1 MQFAELR
8 PLLAALLLPPAGPI
22 LLAGLGVLLSL
33 KFRRSGAA
41 LALAGLGVLWL
52 LSCNAVALGLTQRLL
67 PQVDRISAAEL
78 EAVQAVVV
86 LGGGVI
92 PLAAEYGAP
101 PQPSA
106 NTEART
112 RYGADLAR
120 RSKKPLGFSGGIGWS
135 AVGVASSTE
144 AAAAGA
150 VAQQQGVRIRWADDL
165 AHNTEENAAR
175 MAQLL
180 MPDGVQRIALVT
192 DPWHM
197 PRAARAFSQAG
208 FAVTPA
214 PTSVPLRQER
224 RALEWLPSSHGLA
237 TSRQVLREW
246 LALHWMQLGPGML
259 DEQRVVS
266 AGKP

>member
-1 MQFAELR
+1 MQFAEFK

-22 LLAGLGVLLSL
+22 LLAGFGVLLSL
-33 KFRRSGAA
+33 KFRRSGAI
-41 LALAGLGVLWL
+41 LALSGLAVLWF

-67 PQVDRISAAEL
+67 PQVERISADEL
-78 EAVQAVVV
+78 KSVQAVVV

-92 PLAAEYGAP
+92 PLAAEYGNA

-120 RSKKPLGFSGGIGWS
+120 RSQKPLGFSGGIGWS
-135 AVGVASSTE
+135 ALKVSGATE
-144 AAAAGA
+144 AAAARA
-150 VAQQQGVRIRWADDL
+150 VAQQQGVRIRWADDS
-165 AHNTEENAAR
+165 ARDTEENAAR

-180 MPDGVQRIALVT
+180 LRDGVQRIALVT

-197 PRAARAFSQAG
+197 PRAARAFAQVG
-208 FAVTPA
+208 FEVTPA

-246 LALHWMQLGPGML
+246 LALRWLHWGPVLL
-259 DEQRVVS
+259 DEQRVVRNLI
-266 AGKP
+266 P